1 MESKCSL
8 LPKADWLVGQAAVI
22 RGCAYSDL
30 LIYNVGYT
38 WQHLTSQQHREM
50 FCRRFCKG
58 RKAHG
63 NLSPGAAGAELC
75 WQKEPGTTGE
85 VRSCT
90 AACPAL
96 KHSCSSTCSS
106 RAPAAAAPSPCHST
120 LRQARGLLL
129 LSVIHFKCS
138 PADPG
143 SALSFPHLSS
153 ALSPFF
159 GVQPHSCSEHLTAIE
174 WDTVG
179 ATVPLTLPVC
189 HPLPSS
195 SLNFFI
201 KVQLSVQQSPETTPP
216 TGKPHHAPAPQCS
229 TEIFLWRK
237 QKYSSETS
245 ALTSGREVLCTAA
258 KNKFRKPN

>member
-1 MESKCSL
+1 MGSKCSL
-8 LPKADWLVGQAAVI
+8 LPKAGWLVGQAAVI

-38 WQHLTSQQHREM
+38 WQHLTAQQHREM

-143 SALSFPHLSS
+143 SALSSHLSFLWCS
-153 ALSPFF
+153 APLLLRA
-159 GVQPHSCSEHLTAIE
+159 PHSHRVRHCWCH
-174 WDTVG
+174 G
-179 ATVPLTLPVC
+179 AT
-189 HPLPSS
+189 HPACVSPPSIHIPAAE
-195 SLNFFI
+195 FF
-201 KVQLSVQQSPETTPP
+201 
-216 TGKPHHAPAPQCS
+216 H
-229 TEIFLWRK
+229 
-237 QKYSSETS
+237 
-245 ALTSGREVLCTAA
+245 
-258 KNKFRKPN
+258 